1 MSLFRNSR
9 GIATWDMKSIAN
21 NKQACLGL
29 EVNCIYG
36 QKHKEG
42 RVQLDFFKMKKPV
55 ETSLAISLLR
65 QNQPRQTN
73 KFSSAYLLRL
83 TLPGSLFVSMKEI
96 S

>member
-21 NKQACLGL
+21 NKQVCLGL

-42 RVQLDFFKMKKPV
+42 RVQLEFFKMKNQWRPALLFPYSDN
-55 ETSLAISLLR
+55 TSLT
-65 QNQPRQTN
+65 RQTN
-73 KFSSAYLLRL
+73 SVQL
-83 TLPGSLFVSMKEI
+83 I
-96 S
+96 C

>member
-36 QKHKEG
+36 QKHKER
-42 RVQLDFFKMKKPV
+42 RVELEFFKMKNQWRPALLFPYSDK
-55 ETSLAISLLR
+55 TSLT
-65 QNQPRQTN
+65 RQTN
-73 KFSSAYLLRL
+73 SVQL
-83 TLPGSLFVSMKEI
+83 I
-96 S
+96 C

>member
-1 MSLFRNSR
+1 MSFFRNSR

-42 RVQLDFFKMKKPV
+42 RVQLEFFLMKTSGDQPCYFPTQTKPA
-55 ETSLAISLLR
+55 SPDKQL
-65 QNQPRQTN
+65 
-73 KFSSAYLLRL
+73 SSAYLLR
-83 TLPGSLFVSMKEI
+83 PN
-96 S
+96 